1 MYTQNRG
8 NGKLHVILPIAFF
21 AWLAAIALF
30 QVWKYVEHRNFE
42 TDQDEPL
49 LFASTIHDDG
59 NTKSNTLETL
69 AEGDESMEEALVEP
83 LLDAPPSGRRGIM
96 KKSLDAS
103 GQAYF
108 YQTAYFDRI
117 KVKQPTMP
125 SMSSGADD
133 KENENVTPQQVYKT
147 VAGLEESEADISW
160 YHRVWQH
167 LPLKPIWDLK
177 VIGTLDTCRCCAR
190 KGTELR
196 TEFQEMSCGKKTWF
210 VIRKIFKLLINLVC
224 IVLAIV
230 ACGDAYQTGITRAK
244 LPYVQ
249 DIYSHLDEG
258 SVCAY
263 DDKCGDIKSFDSNEA
278 AHAANYSVAHCGVC
292 SGCST
297 WQDLS
302 VQWTTRK
309 NAADMAQSC
318 GIRNLFDQDS
328 MAKCFEREFG
338 WTSVCSEAWVH
349 SVVCA
354 RKQCGLIALR
364 TLITNRMGNFQMQK
378 TSITPATCNEAQCE
392 QGNPGE
398 FAKLSGASRRK
409 MNIKSSIAR
418 APDQQCQIVDD
429 ILKDEEGYNDW
440 GPFFKEVKELCLR
453 SNLFP

>member
-8 NGKLHVILPIAFF
+8 IGELDVILPIAFF
-21 AWLAAIALF
+21 VWLAAIALF
-30 QVWKYVEHRNFE
+30 HVWKYVEHRNFE

-49 LFASTIHDDG
+49 LFASVHDYG
-59 NTKSNTLETL
+59 NAKPSTLETL
-69 AEGDESMEEALVEP
+69 AEGDEAVEEALAEP
-83 LLDAPPSGRRGIM
+83 LLDAPTNRRSLL
-96 KKSLDAS
+96 KKESLDAS

-117 KVKQPTMP
+117 KVNQPKMT
-125 SMSSGADD
+125 SLSSGSDD
-133 KENENVTPQQVYKT
+133 ETNEKVTPKQVYKA
-147 VAGLEESEADISW
+147 VADLEESEAEIRCH
-160 YHRVWQH
+160 HRVWQR

-196 TEFQEMSCGKKTWF
+196 TEFQEMSCSKKTWF
-210 VIRKIFKLLINLVC
+210 VFRKMFKLLINLIC

-230 ACGDAYQTGITRAK
+230 ACGDAYQTGVTRAK

-249 DIYSHLDEG
+249 RIYSKLNEG

-263 DDKCGDIKSFDSNEA
+263 DEKCGDLKSFGSKEA

-302 VQWTTRK
+302 VQWSTRK
-309 NAADMAQSC
+309 KAADMAQSC
-318 GIRNLFDQDS
+318 GVRNLFDQAS
-328 MAKCFEREFG
+328 MAKCFETEFG

-354 RKQCGLIALR
+354 RKQCVLIALR
-364 TLITNRMGNFQMQK
+364 TLITNRMGNFQMQN
-378 TSITPATCNEAQCE
+378 TSVTPATCNEAQCE
-392 QGNPGE
+392 QGNPGK

-418 APDQQCQIVDD
+418 APDQQCQIVDN
-429 ILKDEEGYNDW
+429 IPKDDEGYNDW
-440 GPFFKEVKELCLR
+440 GPFFEELCPRREAIYFLE
-453 SNLFP
+453 